1 MVADASLAL
10 TVTRSFTAPSFSLT
24 LDSPS
29 YEPVNYAG
37 AVTRKTMVGSLN
49 GSGFSDLSGHA
60 HAPVALL
67 DNR

>member
-10 TVTRSFTAPSFSLT
+10 TVTRSFTAFSLT

-29 YEPVNYAG
+29 YEPINYAG
-37 AVTRKTMVGSLN
+37 TVTGKTMVGSLN
-49 GSGFSDLSGHA
+49 GSGLSNLVGHA